1 MDTEHVA
8 IALLAHDLAPL
19 GVDAT
24 AWLSHINLVW
34 GLQCAGGCRAEGLA
48 ALAVDRVGISRRVHI
63 AFDLAAEEAV
73 ANGHDEVEPRH
84 VVVALLREGSG
95 IAGATLHDMGLR
107 VGHLRRAANLLPRPR
122 VVAGGLAPPHGS
134 EPAPSGPL
142 VLLGGG
148 PGSLAV
154 EARLLEWTA
163 ARLGRAPR
171 VVQAFITADND
182 RGDDAYL
189 ESVVEGWLRAGAAS
203 ADDAGLY
210 DRADAFLPS
219 VCERVEAADVVFV
232 PGGFPERAYDVVWGT
247 PALEAIR
254 RASDRGAV
262 VAGSSAGAS
271 IWGIG
276 TLSDFASDGDDEV
289 SPLVG

>member
-24 AWLSHINLVW
+24 AWLSHFHLVW
-34 GLQCAGGCRAEGLA
+34 GLQCAGGYRAKGLP

-163 ARLGRAPR
+163 ARLGRA
-171 VVQAFITADND
+171 
-182 RGDDAYL
+182 
-189 ESVVEGWLRAGAAS
+189 SGWFRPVLLRA
-203 ADDAGLY
+203 DPNCLD
-210 DRADAFLPS
+210 
-219 VCERVEAADVVFV
+219 
-232 PGGFPERAYDVVWGT
+232 
-247 PALEAIR
+247 
-254 RASDRGAV
+254 
-262 VAGSSAGAS
+262 
-271 IWGIG
+271 
-276 TLSDFASDGDDEV
+276 
-289 SPLVG
+289 